1 MKKTIL
7 YPLIAL
13 AAVIIAVVIYSFIP
27 DEAKTVQLMTKV
39 ERGKFE
45 IVIPVTGELRAEKS
59 TQIKAP
65 MELRGRNLRIRSL
78 KIQSMVEEGTLVD
91 SGDWV
96 ASLDRS
102 EADNGYKDVLN
113 YLETVES
120 NFTKARL
127 DTSIQLRQLRNDLIN
142 LKFNMEEMKIKLEQ
156 DIYEPPATIRQDQ
169 MNLDKSKRAYQ
180 QALLN
185 YDLRVIQAKAT
196 MREARINLER
206 AQRTMQDTE
215 AALRNFDIKAPAPGM
230 VIYSRE
236 HNGVK
241 RTVGSEINTWD
252 LVVAELPDLSSMV
265 SRTYVNE
272 IDISKIKKAQQVRI
286 GVDAFPEKNYT
297 GEVLTVG
304 NIGQQL
310 PNADAKVFEVLIK
323 LFERDTI
330 LRPSMTTSNKII
342 TKEFDDVVYIPLECV
357 HSNDSIPFV
366 YTKKGHRQVIVLGEP
381 NENFVIVENG
391 IKGGDEI
398 FLSVPEEPEKFHY
411 EGMELA
417 QIIREKE
424 AEKARKIK
432 EMNDSLKRNSP
443 PQNFSTSGMPQR
455 GNDPSLREDGQED
468 RNQIRNNSNNGATSG
483 RGMRQRGGGTQ

>member
-1 MKKTIL
+1 MKKRIL
-7 YPLIAL
+7 IPLVIL
-13 AAVIIAVVIYSFIP
+13 GFILVAVIIYSFIP
-27 DEAKTVQLMTKV
+27 GEKESVQIMAKV
-39 ERGKFE
+39 ETGKFE

-65 MELRGRNLRIRSL
+65 IELRGRNLRIRSL
-78 KIQSMVEEGTLVD
+78 KIQTMVEEGTVVD
-91 SGDWV
+91 SGEWV

-102 EADNGYKDVLN
+102 EADNGYKDILN

-120 NFTKARL
+120 NYTKAQL
-127 DTSIQLRQLRNDLIN
+127 DTTIQLRQLRNDLIN
-142 LKFNMEEMKIKLEQ
+142 LRFNMEEAKIKLEQ

-169 MNLDKSKRAYQ
+169 MNLDKAQRAYQ

-185 YDLRVIQAKAT
+185 YDLRVVQAKAT
-196 MREARINLER
+196 MREQRINLER
-206 AQRTMQDTE
+206 ATRTMEDME

-236 HNGVK
+236 HNGGK

-272 IDISKIKKAQQVRI
+272 IDISKIRKGQQVRI

-297 GEVLTVG
+297 GEVLMVG

-323 LFERDTI
+323 VFERDTI
-330 LRPSMTTSNKII
+330 LRPSMTTGNKIV
-342 TKEFDDVVYIPLECV
+342 TKEFDSVVFIPLESV
-357 HSNDSIPFV
+357 HSNDSVTFV
-366 YTKKGHRQVIVLGEP
+366 YTGKKRRQVVVLGET

-391 IKGGDEI
+391 LNGGEEI
-398 FLSVPEEPEKFHY
+398 YLSMPEEPEKFHM

-417 QIIREKE
+417 QIIRQKQ
-424 AEKARKIK
+424 AEKAKRLK
-432 EMNDSLKRNSP
+432 EMNDSLKRI
-443 PQNFSTSGMPQR
+443 
-455 GNDPSLREDGQED
+455 GNDRNGNGTRIPRDSSFRSMGQEG
-468 RNQIRNNSNNGATSG
+468 RIQNGNNVREGQSTG
-483 RGMRQRGGGTQ
+483 RLMRQSGGGTQ